1 MWNTLNDWAFIAI
14 IGSALLLVY
23 GGIIIGLDFLN
34 KKLQKKGK

>member
-1 MWNTLNDWAFIAI
+1 MWNTLNDWAFIAAV
-14 IGSALLLVY
+14 GSVLLLVY